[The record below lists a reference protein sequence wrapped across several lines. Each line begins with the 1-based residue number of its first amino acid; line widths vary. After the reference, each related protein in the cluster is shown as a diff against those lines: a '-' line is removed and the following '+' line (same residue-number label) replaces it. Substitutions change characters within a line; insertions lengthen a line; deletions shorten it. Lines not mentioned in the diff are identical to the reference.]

1 MILSLKKSVYFI
13 KMAIQSV
20 KSSSVDVIKVYMIPD
35 KLSATWN
42 T

>member
-20 KSSSVDVIKVYMIPD
+20 ESSSVDVIKVYMIPD